1 MFCSN
6 CGKELNVADNFCPQC
21 GKKIGENVVSQTEVL
36 AQAEAEEQLETGRLL
51 LVNPETGCKSYMQL
65 TEEKAKA
72 INSGCKD
79 DDYYINL
86 IDNWEMNPQLKEIC
100 KKLVSMTKTVGGHVL
115 RIGKWVL
122 DLAKDIAKQI
132 MQKFPTMVI
141 GAAIGFCF
149 GMVFTTI
156 PILGWLLGGF
166 VTPVLTLTGAGIGF
180 FYDAKNSLLVKKI
193 TAEVFAAQ
201 KIIA

>member
-6 CGKELNVADNFCPQC
+6 CGKELNATDNFCPQC
-21 GKKIGENVVSQTEVL
+21 GKKIIENVASQTEVL
-36 AQAEAEEQLETGRLL
+36 TQAEAEQQLKTGRLL
-51 LVNPETGCKSYMQL
+51 LVNPETGDKSYML
-65 TEEKAKA
+65 LAEEKAKA
-72 INSGCKD
+72 INSECKD

-115 RIGKWVL
+115 RIGKWAL
-122 DLAKDIAKQI
+122 NLAKDIAKQI
-132 MQKFPTMVI
+132 VQKFPNMVM
-141 GAAIGFCF
+141 GATIGFCF
-149 GMVFTTI
+149 GLVFSTI

-166 VTPVLTLTGAGIGF
+166 VTPVLTLMGAGIGLVN
-180 FYDAKNSLLVKKI
+180 DAKNSALVKKI
-193 TAEVFAAQ
+193 AAGVFSAQ